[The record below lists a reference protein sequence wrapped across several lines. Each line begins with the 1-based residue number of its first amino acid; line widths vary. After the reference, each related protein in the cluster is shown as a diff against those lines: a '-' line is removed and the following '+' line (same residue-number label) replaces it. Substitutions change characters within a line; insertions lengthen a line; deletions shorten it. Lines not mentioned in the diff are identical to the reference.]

1 MTHPMPCQTGS
12 RPLILVT
19 NDDGIASPG
28 LCAAVQAAM
37 PLGELL
43 VVAPNRQWSGG
54 GRSMPR
60 VTQWL
65 TSPVL
70 LEVGTQQ
77 IAATQVSAS
86 PALVV
91 AYALLR
97 LTPRRPDLIISGIN
111 FGVNLGSDVT
121 TSGTVG
127 AALQGAVAGIPA
139 LAISLQTAKE
149 THYNPVAGVDF
160 GAAIHFIRRFGQR
173 MLRAKLPFDVDI
185 IKIDVPTNATPE
197 TPWRLTRASRHAYF
211 VSVPH
216 DRSTSDDAPEMDYRA
231 LPHPE
236 CAEPDSDIHAL
247 AVAGVVSVTPLSLDL
262 SSRADRAQVEEQLRG
277 PASY

>member
-1 MTHPMPCQTGS
+1 MSRQTDS

-37 PLGELL
+37 SLGELL
-43 VVAPNRQWSGG
+43 VVAPDRQWSGA
-54 GRSMPR
+54 GRSMPQ
-60 VTQWL
+60 VTRWL

-70 LEVGTQQ
+70 LEVGSKH

-97 LTPRRPDLIISGIN
+97 LAPRQPDLIISGIN

-121 TSGTVG
+121 SSGTVG

-139 LAISLQTAKE
+139 LAISLQTGKE

-160 GAAIHFIRRFGQR
+160 GTAIHFVRRFGQR
-173 MLRAKLPFDVDI
+173 MLRADLPFDVDI
-185 IKIDVPTNATPE
+185 IKIDVPLDATPE

-211 VSVPH
+211 VSVPR
-216 DRSTSDDAPEMDYRA
+216 DRLTSDDAPDIDYRSI
-231 LPHPE
+231 PHPE
-236 CAEPDSDIHAL
+236 CTEPDSDIYAL
-247 AVAGVVSVTPLSLDL
+247 AVDDVVSVTPLSLDL

-277 PASY
+277 TASH